1 MKKARRMTKASFPLH
16 GALLAFSLV
25 WSIPAEPSAQ
35 KPAGAR
41 IVLPETRKDAGSIP
55 KGEVLRASFAV
66 RNEGNADLAI
76 SDVRASCGCTV
87 SRFDRVIR
95 PGTEGKIELAIET
108 RTFQGPISKSVMVVS
123 NDPASPQSSLT
134 VTAIVKP
141 YADASSPGFLRIQ
154 TLVGEPASVCLVLFS
169 DDPAFKPERAEV
181 PVDGSL
187 KAEIQPALE
196 SERVPGKNSNQWR
209 LSLST
214 SASSPEG
221 ILGGAVKV
229 STGIAK
235 QPEMEI
241 PIAGFIRPT
250 LSVSASYINFGN
262 FEFKGQLVQRE
273 VMLTNNDPK
282 NGGFTVSRADIT
294 GADAKA
300 EIVRVDANKVRVVV
314 TMNPKQKK
322 GEFEGT
328 LKISTNDRAKS
339 EIRLPFQ
346 GMVF

>member
-1 MKKARRMTKASFPLH
+1 
-16 GALLAFSLV
+16 
-25 WSIPAEPSAQ
+25 
-35 KPAGAR
+35 
-41 IVLPETRKDAGSIP
+41 
-55 KGEVLRASFAV
+55 
-66 RNEGNADLAI
+66 
-76 SDVRASCGCTV
+76 
-87 SRFDRVIR
+87 
-95 PGTEGKIELAIET
+95 
-108 RTFQGPISKSVMVVS
+108 
-123 NDPASPQSSLT
+123 
-134 VTAIVKP
+134 
-141 YADASSPGFLRIQ
+141 
-154 TLVGEPASVCLVLFS
+154 
-169 DDPAFKPERAEV
+169 
-181 PVDGSL
+181 
-187 KAEIQPALE
+187 
-196 SERVPGKNSNQWR
+196 
-209 LSLST
+209 
-214 SASSPEG
+214 
-221 ILGGAVKV
+221 
-229 STGIAK
+229 
-235 QPEMEI
+235 MEI